1 MVKVDIFPDDM
12 GAMIVVDGLIVCWME
27 GEADSGEW
35 DGGGMEGYYEDDGK
49 MTVLYDW
56 DGKHV
61 FTAKCKED
69 WAKF

>member
-1 MVKVDIFPDDM
+1 MATVQVVPEDT
-12 GAMIVVDGLIVCWME
+12 GAHIIVDGVEVCWLD
-27 GEADSGEW
+27 GEADGGEW
-35 DGGGMEGYYEDDGK
+35 NGSGMDGYYEDDGK

-61 FTAKCKED
+61 FTAKCEAD